1 MIHKSLDLT
10 LRRMDA
16 KDGITVAVEM
26 DYDDILMQKIDE
38 QTLRRIFHG
47 LCGD

>member
-1 MIHKSLDLT
+1 VGDSGAPSPEAD
-10 LRRMDA
+10 D
-16 KDGITVAVEM
+16 EM

-47 LCGD
+47 LCRD